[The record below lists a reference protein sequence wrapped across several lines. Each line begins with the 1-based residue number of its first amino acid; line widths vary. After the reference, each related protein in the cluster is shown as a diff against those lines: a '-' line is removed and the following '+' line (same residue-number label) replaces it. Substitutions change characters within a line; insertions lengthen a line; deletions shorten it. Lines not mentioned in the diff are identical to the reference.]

1 MADTLDLKH
10 ETYGAN
16 VLAPFFPEKVTQ
28 CVRHHV
34 AAKRYLC
41 ATRPAYFSQLS
52 DASVHSLKLQGGA
65 MNADEVCEF
74 ETNPHLKEIIQ
85 VRLLD
90 DTGKV
95 ANLKTYPFVYFQT
108 LLQSL
113 VNEHCG

>member
-1 MADTLDLKH
+1 
-10 ETYGAN
+10 
-16 VLAPFFPEKVTQ
+16 
-28 CVRHHV
+28 
-34 AAKRYLC
+34 
-41 ATRPAYFSQLS
+41 
-52 DASVHSLKLQGGA
+52 